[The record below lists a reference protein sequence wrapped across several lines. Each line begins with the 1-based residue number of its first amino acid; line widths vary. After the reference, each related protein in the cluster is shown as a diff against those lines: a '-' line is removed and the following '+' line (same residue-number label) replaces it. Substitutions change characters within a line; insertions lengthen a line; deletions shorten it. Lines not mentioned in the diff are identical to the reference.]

1 MENCIIQSVFQS
13 FLYIILNK
21 TKANFFIIVFMT
33 ALRRIQHELKDL
45 EKEPPTNCSAGPVGD
60 DMFHWKASIIGP
72 SDSPYQGGL
81 FFLNVNFPPDYPF
94 KVYFFRFD
102 SFSLPK
108 SLSLQKYSIQTSI
121 VPVRS
126 V

>member
-94 KVYFFRFD
+94 KVFHYFH
-102 SFSLPK
+102 
-108 SLSLQKYSIQTSI
+108 
-121 VPVRS
+121 
-126 V
+126 